1 MHKYLNTKILAVLVI
16 MTMILSFT
24 GCALVDSFIEGIQG
38 ALVGDDF
45 KILVYDDYG
54 NNSLTLQGNKINIG
68 LFENYANNNSESAG
82 FKSEVLEITVDGS
95 QFLHVGSSAVFAE
108 RGVDMI
114 KDYDFEYLKDMTS
127 TGNSL
132 FIPLERSLNSFSNM
146 IGKKKTIV
154 VKTQLGIT
162 IGIYQGDKVYV
173 EVPDDLPQMTRVIID
188 GKSLY
193 IYRAD
198 YEIIDTEVLK

>member
-1 MHKYLNTKILAVLVI
+1 MQKYLNSKKLTLLLL
-16 MTMILSFT
+16 LSFMLSSS

-38 ALVGDDF
+38 SLVGDDF

-54 NNSLTLQGNKINIG
+54 NNSLTLLGNKINIG

-82 FKSEVLEITVDGS
+82 FKSEVLEITVDGN

-108 RGVDMI
+108 SGVDMV
-114 KDYDFEYLKDMTS
+114 KDYDYEYLKDITT
-127 TGNSL
+127 TGSSL

-198 YEIIDTEVLK
+198 YEIIDTEILK